1 MSEEPISA
9 VERAINLLNA
19 RNFAE
24 ALEISRSLLVTDPAN
39 SQAKL
44 VEAIA
49 LSNMGNR
56 SDAAEA
62 FESAIA
68 LDPSST
74 KARFNAAVHEYNAG
88 DLHNATKFA
97 EETLDLDP
105 SYQPARDLIQRMKG
119 SKPAE
124 IGEVSYPRQSA
135 SEFDQPYENVDIVR
149 SLGSKW
155 IVIGWCLSI
164 LSCALILMPLA
175 KIVSSGVAPGAGIS
189 IGNLGLGYVLAGV
202 LVNGLSIIW
211 MVMDI
216 IHRRG
221 PFGWL
226 VGHIPA
232 GCLGLGF
239 ITLPL
244 YILLGRK

>member
-62 FESAIA
+62 FEAAIA

-74 KARFNAAVHEYNAG
+74 KARFNAAVHEYNVG
-88 DLHNATKFA
+88 DLHSATKFA
-97 EETLDLDP
+97 EQTLDIDP
-105 SYQPARDLIQRMKG
+105 SNQPARDLIQRMKG

-124 IGEVSYPRQSA
+124 IGEVAYPRQAA
-135 SEFDQPYENVDIVR
+135 SEFDQPYENVEIVR

-155 IVIGWCLSI
+155 IVIGWCLAVI
-164 LSCALILMPLA
+164 GMGLFAMQIATVL
-175 KIVSSGVAPGAGIS
+175 SSGIALGSGAS
-189 IGNLGLGYVLAGV
+189 IGKMSIGFMLGDL
-202 LVNGLSIIW
+202 LVRGLSIVW

-216 IHRRG
+216 IHRRA